1 MRRRL
6 FPCQQF
12 THSSNLS
19 CNTVTHSVM
28 YSCPPR
34 VLLTRQPVVPLS
46 FLEQTAFAHLAF
58 FRTEAQSSSDW
69 SLPFSVQHLVWARSQ
84 PNWLQHTGR
93 SQPRQL
99 PQSCSVS
106 SRVVL
111 MDIEK
116 TCPFEAFT
124 RPHLKGPV
132 RSVVLLHVV
141 CVPCN
146 SFPSLSFLSSGHS
159 RSPVSFLS
167 SLCPIRQFCV

>member
-1 MRRRL
+1 
-6 FPCQQF
+6 
-12 THSSNLS
+12 
-19 CNTVTHSVM
+19 M
-28 YSCPPR
+28 YSCPAR

-58 FRTEAQSSSDW
+58 FRTEEQSSSDW

-84 PNWLQHTGR
+84 PEWLQHTGR
-93 SQPRQL
+93 SQPRRKL

-111 MDIEK
+111 MDLEK

-124 RPHLKGPV
+124 RPHLKGPA
-132 RSVVLLHVV
+132 RSVVLIYVV
-141 CVPCN
+141 CFPCN
-146 SFPSLSFLSSGHS
+146 SFPSLSVLSSEYS

-167 SLCPIRQFCV
+167 ILSA